1 MPPPDNVTPRGVVVP
16 QIEPKSGTGIHA
28 VATKIAIAPPPGP
41 AAKPEPARQPEPEP
55 APAPQLEPEPAFV
68 VIPEPEPEPASVAVP
83 EPEPKAEPEP
93 EPVPEPEPTFV
104 AVSAPEPVPTFVAL
118 SEPELEPEPTFVAV
132 PMPEPEPEPIPDPV
146 STIIPAPILAAIS
159 SLAPAPVVEPH
170 EPVVE
175 PPEPVVEPHEPVVE
189 PHEPVVEPP
198 EPEVEPPEPVV
209 ETEEPEAQ
217 PAAPVTDPGP
227 VVDPVPVPAA
237 VEPRFSPEAATADFP
252 VITAPPA
259 PTAERGPTQ
268 VPRYETWLPTPDLF
282 RLTTA
287 PVTSTEL
294 VPVAPPPDTDIS
306 IASGLRHAL
315 KLPGLVTRTQM
326 RRRIRYLSHL
336 REVQLR
342 DLGGFTLELH
352 RFGRDKP
359 EIVQA
364 KLASAAQ
371 TDRELRTLQIA
382 LKGEVEFR
390 EVREAGIGGACEHCG
405 AVYGS
410 EDRFCSNCGE
420 PLPGTGVLE
429 TDMRR
434 R

>member
-159 SLAPAPVVEPH
+159 SLAPAPVVEP
-170 EPVVE
+170 
-175 PPEPVVEPHEPVVE
+175 PEPV
-189 PHEPVVEPP
+189 
-198 EPEVEPPEPVV
+198 VEPPEPVV

-306 IASGLRHAL
+306 IPSGLRHAL